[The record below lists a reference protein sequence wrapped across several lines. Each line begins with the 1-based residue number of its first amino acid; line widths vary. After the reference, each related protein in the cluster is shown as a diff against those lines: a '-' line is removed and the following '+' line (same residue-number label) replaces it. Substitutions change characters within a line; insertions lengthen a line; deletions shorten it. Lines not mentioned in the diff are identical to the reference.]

1 MEEIKSQVSVAEVA
15 KINVACRRAY
25 LEAIHKLNEAQ
36 KKSTSHMEMKTNTI
50 LVKMA
55 AETDLKES
63 YDEFVA
69 AKNRYFSF
77 GRHLEE
83 LHVTWAYLDK
93 KRTRLRSRISLQWIG
108 SENNTNV
115 YTPSPQ

>member
-15 KINVACRRAY
+15 KINVACCRAY

-36 KKSTSHMEMKTNTI
+36 KKSTSLMEMKTNTI

-69 AKNRYFSF
+69 AKNRIVKAKKCVKVLDLIEKKINSDV
-77 GRHLEE
+77 LESDTE
-83 LHVTWAYLDK
+83 KDLWAQ
-93 KRTRLRSRISLQWIG
+93 KRI
-108 SENNTNV
+108 
-115 YTPSPQ
+115 